1 MQAISRIDM
10 KTDTETKLL
19 AERAAAAAG
28 MSLSAY
34 LHNLIWKNAPAVLDE
49 QQRIVM
55 SNHRYDAFIRACETP
70 EAWPRSTKLHAA
82 AEEMDAEGFQWR

>member
-1 MQAISRIDM
+1 MQAVSRIDM
-10 KTDTETKLL
+10 KIDTETKLL

-28 MSLSAY
+28 MSLSGY

-55 SNHRYDAFIRACETP
+55 NNRKYDAFIRACETS
-70 EAWPRSTKLHAA
+70 ETWPQSTKLQET
-82 AEEMDAEGFQWR
+82 AEEMDAESFQWR